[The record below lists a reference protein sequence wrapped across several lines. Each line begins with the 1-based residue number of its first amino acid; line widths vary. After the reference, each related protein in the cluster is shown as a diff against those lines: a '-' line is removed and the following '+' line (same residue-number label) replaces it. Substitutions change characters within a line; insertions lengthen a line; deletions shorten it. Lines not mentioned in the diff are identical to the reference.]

1 MQINVKKSISR
12 VNLHLCHVHL
22 LWVNERDIIT
32 AEMQMNV
39 TFPAEMQMNVTF
51 SGRNA
56 NERDIIKANER
67 DNQEM
72 LKLHKTII
80 SARRYN
86 VIVFPNG
93 DFFWILLIPCN
104 IACLCFG
111 KSARAFVN
119 VMVFGKHIRH
129 LRPFTH

>member
-39 TFPAEMQMNVTF
+39 TF

-56 NERDIIKANER
+56 NERDIITA
-67 DNQEM
+67 EM
-72 LKLHKTII
+72 QM
-80 SARRYN
+80 N
-86 VIVFPNG
+86 V
-93 DFFWILLIPCN
+93 
-104 IACLCFG
+104 
-111 KSARAFVN
+111 
-119 VMVFGKHIRH
+119 
-129 LRPFTH
+129 T

>member
-22 LWVNERDIIT
+22 LWVNERDIIM
-32 AEMQMNV
+32 AKMQMNV
-39 TFPAEMQMNVTF
+39 T
-51 SGRNA
+51 
-56 NERDIIKANER
+56 KKKK
-67 DNQEM
+67 NQEM

-80 SARRYN
+80 SARRYD
-86 VIVFPNG
+86 VIIFPNG
-93 DFFWILLIPCN
+93 DFFWILLKPCN

-111 KSARAFVN
+111 KRLTKSARAFVN